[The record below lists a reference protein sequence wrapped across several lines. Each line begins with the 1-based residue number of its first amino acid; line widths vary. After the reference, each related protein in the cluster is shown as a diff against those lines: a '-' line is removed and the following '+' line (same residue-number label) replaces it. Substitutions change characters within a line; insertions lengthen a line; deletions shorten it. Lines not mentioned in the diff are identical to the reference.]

1 MRDGGFSFL
10 QGQSAHS
17 RKDSDL
23 RSVIQS
29 RENALREVEK
39 LVQHAEGLERK
50 YNDKVLKQSLMIQF
64 NLFNFLFNFI

>member
-39 LVQHAEGLERK
+39 LVQHAESLERK

>member
-1 MRDGGFSFL
+1 MVDFSFL

-39 LVQHAEGLERK
+39 LVQHAESLERK
-50 YNDKVLKQSLMIQF
+50 YNDKVLLKQSLMIQF
-64 NLFNFLFNFI
+64 NLFNFQFNFI

>member
-1 MRDGGFSFL
+1 MVDFSFL

-39 LVQHAEGLERK
+39 LVQHAESLERK
-50 YNDKVLKQSLMIQF
+50 YNDKVLLKHSLMIQSIF
-64 NLFNFLFNFI
+64 S

>member
-1 MRDGGFSFL
+1 MVDFSFL

-39 LVQHAEGLERK
+39 LVQHAESLERK
-50 YNDKVLKQSLMIQF
+50 YNDKV
-64 NLFNFLFNFI
+64 